1 VNQLVPITSA
11 ALPALVAAAGERAG
25 MRFLEFFAANIRNP
39 HTRRAY
45 ARAADEFLAWC
56 ASAGVPSIGA
66 VQPVHVATWIE
77 AATRELAAPSVKQ
90 RLAAI
95 RHLFDWLVTGQVVPV
110 NPAAS
115 VRGPRHVV
123 TCGQTPVLAPS
134 EARALLDSIDTAR
147 VVGLRDRA
155 LIGLMVY
162 SFARIGAALGMA
174 VEDVFTQ
181 NRRLWVRLREK
192 GGKRHAMP
200 CHHNLEEYL
209 TGYLDGTDLRSDPKG
224 PLFRTIGRGT
234 GKLTRTVLP
243 QANAYA
249 MIGRRAAAAGIAT
262 KLGNH
267 SFRATGITA
276 YLKNGGTL
284 EKAAAMA
291 NHASTRTTQL
301 YDRRRDE
308 VSLDDRLRSRSDGR
322 IGRLITPYCICRA
335 SFRYVYFD
343 DWRRVLYIT

>member
-1 VNQLVPITSA
+1 MNQLVPITASRVPKLA
-11 ALPALVAAAGERAG
+11 AAAGEQAG

-77 AATRELAAPSVKQ
+77 AGTRELAAPSVKQ

-95 RHLFDWLVTGQVVPV
+95 RHLFDWLGTGQVVPV

-123 TCGQTPVLAPS
+123 TSGQTPVLDPA
-134 EARALLDSIDTAR
+134 EARALLDSIDTST

-181 NRRLWVRLREK
+181 NRRLWVRLHEK

-209 TGYLDGTDLRSDPKG
+209 TGYLDGAGLRGDAKG
-224 PLFRTIGRGT
+224 RRS
-234 GKLTRTVLP
+234 
-243 QANAYA
+243 
-249 MIGRRAAAAGIAT
+249 GRRAAAPA
-262 KLGNH
+262 
-267 SFRATGITA
+267 SSRA
-276 YLKNGGTL
+276 
-284 EKAAAMA
+284 
-291 NHASTRTTQL
+291 
-301 YDRRRDE
+301 
-308 VSLDDRLRSRSDGR
+308 RSSRKQ
-322 IGRLITPYCICRA
+322 TPMR
-335 SFRYVYFD
+335 
-343 DWRRVLYIT
+343 